1 VLFHVEQA
9 GRVTGRIEPTMERRL
24 GRGLGSLLGQAGA
37 ESTPAGG
44 GGKPDAVH
52 ELPLKVIRP
61 NPGQPR
67 KMFDSEH
74 LEELKQSIEAHG
86 VLQPILVRPAAGGQY
101 EIVSG
106 ERRWRAARLAGLQ
119 TIPVV
124 VRVADDAQSLE
135 LAIVENVQR
144 QDLDP
149 IEKAKG
155 FQLLHESFGLNHE
168 AIAARVGLQRSTIAN
183 FVRLLELPKE
193 VQDGVSAGLLS
204 MGHARALLGLRDAVG
219 RRAAF
224 DQVVRQ
230 ELSVRETERLVQ
242 SSNEPQ
248 ASAEP
253 KKQAPEAA
261 HRPREPWVGTLEARM
276 REHLG
281 AKVELQKG
289 KGYRGRIVIHF
300 NGRDDLERVT
310 DLLGPKDLL

>member
-1 VLFHVEQA
+1 
-9 GRVTGRIEPTMERRL
+9 MERRL
-24 GRGLGSLLGQAGA
+24 GRGLGSLLGQTST
-37 ESTPAGG
+37 ESNPAGG
-44 GGKPDAVH
+44 GGKSEGVH
-52 ELPLKVIRP
+52 ELPLKLIRP

-67 KMFDSEH
+67 KVFDSEH

-86 VLQPILVRPAAGGQY
+86 VLQPILVRPAAAGQY

-155 FQLLHESFGLNHE
+155 FLMLHEHFGLNHE

-224 DQVVRQ
+224 EQVVRQ
-230 ELSVRETERLVQ
+230 GLSVRDTERLI
-242 SSNEPQ
+242 Q
-248 ASAEP
+248 AANVPSTTTEAENP
-253 KKQAPEAA
+253 APEAPQ
-261 HRPREPWVGTLEARM
+261 RLREAWVGTLEARM

-281 AKVELQKG
+281 AKVELLKG
-289 KGYRGRIVIHF
+289 KGYRGRIVVHF
-300 NGRDDLERVT
+300 NGREDLERIT
-310 DLLGPKDLL
+310 ELLGPKDLL